1 MHFRNSDF
9 KINQYFKNF
18 ADDINEARKHGKDV
32 LYNEIRKKNNL
43 YNARKLQGDV
53 YLKDIFARYW
63 PEFKSKYASRLGRPG
78 LIDSVESFIGCHSFD
93 NGYLY
98 YECPSCGDFYMM
110 GFSCHSRMCPSC
122 GKKYRDQRTVKV
134 SEKTLEVPHRQF
146 VFTVPFQLRK
156 YFLMFR
162 KPLLN
167 ALFDAVSESFN
178 ALLRSKATSPTG
190 RRKGGSASYRSSTRS
205 AGT

>member
-1 MHFRNSDF
+1 MASIMHFRNSDF

-122 GKKYRDQRTVKV
+122 GKKYRDQRTIKV
-134 SEKTLEVPHRQF
+134 SEKTLEVPHRKF
-146 VFTVPFQLRK
+146 VFTAPFQLRK

-167 ALFDAVSESFN
+167 ALFDAVS
-178 ALLRSKATSPTG
+178 
-190 RRKGGSASYRSSTRS
+190 
-205 AGT
+205 